1 MVYSQPEHRVS
12 QCTLAARIDY
22 VGVGLHS
29 GRKLTTSIL
38 PAPPNSGIC
47 FVRRDVHA
55 EHALIRASWHN
66 VVDTRLC
73 TVLGNEHG
81 VTLSTVEHL
90 LAALRGSG
98 VDNAL
103 IEVSAGELP
112 ILDGSCEPL
121 LKLIEAAGIVS
132 QRLPRSAIWI
142 ESPIEVRQGERFAVL
157 APGDWPRISVDIEF
171 EHAAIGAQCY
181 SVELHDQIF
190 ASEIAPARTFG
201 FASDLDELHGQG
213 LALGGS
219 MQNAVVLD
227 DDGVVNAEGLRF
239 ADEFVRHK
247 ILDCLGDL
255 ALAELPIFGHFYAYR
270 PGHRLN
276 NALLRELFAN
286 RQAWRRVGYDEAL
299 RRIENNES
307 RRLAASKSRS
317 RRFSLV

>member
-1 MVYSQPEHRVS
+1 MVYSNPASRS
-12 QCTLAARIDY
+12 FQCTLADEINY

-29 GRKLTTSIL
+29 GRRLSMKLL

-47 FVRRDVHA
+47 FLRRDVEP
-55 EHALIRASWHN
+55 EHALIRANWRN
-66 VVDTRLC
+66 VVDTRLS

-103 IEVSAGELP
+103 IEVSAGEVP
-112 ILDGSCEPL
+112 ILDGSSAQL
-121 LKLIEAAGIVS
+121 MKLIDAAGISS
-132 QRLPRSAIWI
+132 QRLPRQAIWI
-142 ESPIEVRQGERFAVL
+142 ESPIEVRQGERAAVL
-157 APGDWPRISVDIEF
+157 APGGWPRISVDIEF
-171 EHAAIGAQCY
+171 DHAAIGKQCY

-201 FASDLDELHGQG
+201 FASELDELRGQG

-219 MQNAVVLD
+219 MQNAVLLD

-239 ADEFVRHK
+239 ADEFARHK

-255 ALAELPIFGHFYAYR
+255 ALAELPIFGHLYTYK

-276 NALLRELFAN
+276 NALLREMFAS
-286 RQAWRRVGYDEAL
+286 RDAWCKVDYDEAL
-299 RRIENNES
+299 RRIG
-307 RRLAASKSRS
+307 RREDVSLAASKSRPPQ
-317 RRFSLV
+317 FPCH

>member
-1 MVYSQPEHRVS
+1 MVYSKPANRS
-12 QCTLAARIDY
+12 FQCTLADSIDY

-29 GRKLTTSIL
+29 GKNLSMKLL

-47 FVRRDVHA
+47 FLRRDVA
-55 EHALIRASWHN
+55 PEHGLIRASWRN
-66 VVDTRLC
+66 VVDTRQC

-103 IEVSAGELP
+103 IELSAGEVP
-112 ILDGSCEPL
+112 ILDGSCAPL
-121 LKLIEAAGIVS
+121 MRMIAAAGLSS
-132 QRLPRSAIWI
+132 QRLPRQAIWI
-142 ESPIEVRQGERFAVL
+142 ESPIEIRQGERLAVL
-157 APGDWPRISVDIEF
+157 APGEWPRISVDIEF
-171 EHAAIGAQCY
+171 EHAAIGTQCY

-201 FASDLDELHGQG
+201 FASELDELRAQG

-219 MQNAVVLD
+219 MQNAVLLD

-239 ADEFVRHK
+239 ADEFARHK

-255 ALAELPIFGHFYAYR
+255 ALAELPIFGHLYAYR

-276 NALLRELFAN
+276 NALLREMFASPD
-286 RQAWRRVGYDEAL
+286 AWRRIGYDEAL
-299 RRIENNES
+299 RRIERRES
-307 RRLAASKSRS
+307 SRLAAAKSRPPQFP
-317 RRFSLV
+317 RR

>member
-1 MVYSQPEHRVS
+1 MVYSQPDHRFA
-12 QCTLAARIDY
+12 QCTLAEPIDY
-22 VGVGLHS
+22 VGVGLHG
-29 GRKLTTSIL
+29 GRALKVKLL

-47 FVRRDVHA
+47 FLRRDVHP
-55 EHALIRASWHN
+55 EHALIRACWRN

-103 IEVSAGELP
+103 IETSAGEVP
-112 ILDGSCEPL
+112 ILDGSCAPL
-121 LKLIEAAGIVS
+121 IKLIGAAGIVS
-132 QRLPRSAIWI
+132 QRLPRAAIWI
-142 ESPIEVRQGERFAVL
+142 ESPIEVRQGDRFAVL

-171 EHAAIGAQCY
+171 EHAAIGVQCY

-201 FASDLDELHGQG
+201 FASELEELHGQG

-219 MQNAVVLD
+219 TRNAVVLD

-239 ADEFVRHK
+239 ADEFARHK
-247 ILDCLGDL
+247 VLDCLGDL

-276 NALLRELFAN
+276 VALLREMFAN
-286 RQAWRRVGYDEAL
+286 RDAWCRVGYNEAL
-299 RRIENNES
+299 RRIEPGEG
-307 RRLAASKSRS
+307 RRLAAHR
-317 RRFSLV
+317 

>member
-1 MVYSQPEHRVS
+1 MVYTNPDHRVS
-12 QCTLAARIDY
+12 QCTLAERIDY
-22 VGVGLHS
+22 FGVGLHS
-29 GRKLTTSIL
+29 GRTLTTTIL
-38 PAPPNSGIC
+38 PAPPNSGIF
-47 FVRRDVHA
+47 FVRRDVHP
-55 EHALIRASWHN
+55 EHALIRASWRN

-98 VDNAL
+98 IDNAQ
-103 IEVSAGELP
+103 IEVSGDELP
-112 ILDGSCEPL
+112 ILDGSCAPL
-121 LKLIEAAGIVS
+121 MKIIEAAGIVS
-132 QRLPRSAIWI
+132 QRLPRSAIWV
-142 ESPIEVRQGERFAVL
+142 ESTIEVRQGERVAVL
-157 APGDWPRISVDIEF
+157 GPGDWPRISVDIEF

-219 MQNAVVLD
+219 LDNAVVLD
-227 DDGVVNAEGLRF
+227 DEGVINEEGLRF
-239 ADEFVRHK
+239 SDEFARHK
-247 ILDCLGDL
+247 VLDCLGDL

-276 NALLRELFAN
+276 VALVRELYAN
-286 RQAWRRVGYDEAL
+286 RHAWRRIGYNEAL
-299 RRIENNES
+299 RRIERNES
-307 RRLAASKSRS
+307 RQQAAAKARMPMFS
-317 RRFSLV
+317 RR